1 MFTSLLQRANSAAR
15 LFSRNVLRGPFG
27 RKLKPLLRRLLKKTL
42 GLLICKNRNKPDAAS
57 ICLPV
62 EHFLLFLGIKL
73 DAAAT
78 QAWTLE
84 RISGLLAGAM
94 PGNTA
99 IAGIYRDFA
108 ATVIGHSAIRK
119 LGVSQKLVGL
129 TYSIW
134 TGKPFHATAEIEVSV
149 NRLFAGLAFEPASV
163 KVIALRPIDIVVDIV
178 SNSIYL
184 GQRIDHSYSD
194 LASRFSVCG
203 QPSIAVALLRK
214 AFAISH
220 NPQVH
225 DRLLHAMMLAPDSSN
240 QSMLEEA
247 VVSGKLHYP
256 EIRQGRHFDID
267 RNPEKRL
274 RIGYTCCF
282 FYDLGTRIAHLPLM
296 LGHDRKNFEVFA
308 YSDEEVSDSFH
319 VADTWR
325 NTGRLNDEQ
334 FAQLVLDDRID
345 ILVEFNGRGGRSR
358 FGAFAKRI
366 APVQMNF
373 GNFPATTGIPQVD
386 YTVAHSIDV
395 PEFEDCF
402 YTEKVA
408 RFDCMAVDYET
419 CWPQDFFP
427 EVAPPPYQKNGYI
440 TFGCF
445 GGSIKVNEELIES
458 WCNIVN
464 RVPDSRLYFKSMPLS
479 EPSNM
484 VAFRQM
490 FARHG
495 LSGNRLILEGASSH
509 RTMLELYSKVDIALD
524 TYPYNGGNTS
534 LEALWQGI
542 PVVTLKGDRWA
553 ARLGARF
560 LIQAGL
566 PRLIA
571 ESWDEFVAI
580 SVEVAAD
587 NAFRDEFRKNSRVH
601 LRKSVL
607 FNMPLWIQQTET
619 AYRQM
624 WRDWLKTA
632 G

>member
-1 MFTSLLQRANSAAR
+1 MLDSLLLRTNAAAKN
-15 LFSRNVLRGPFG
+15 FSRNVLRGPLG
-27 RKLKPLLRRLLKKTL
+27 RKIKPWLRRQLKRVL
-42 GLLICKNRNKPDAAS
+42 RYLICAHPQGAARMT
-57 ICLPV
+57 IRLPV
-62 EHFLLFLGIKL
+62 EGLLTFLGLPAQARDAVWTARSIVVLL
-73 DAAAT
+73 DGAT
-78 QAWTLE
+78 P
-84 RISGLLAGAM
+84 GKPAM
-94 PGNTA
+94 
-99 IAGIYRDFA
+99 AGIYRDIA
-108 ATVIGHSAIRK
+108 AALAQGPEPHAPGST
-119 LGVSQKLVGL
+119 QKLAGL
-129 TYSIW
+129 GYSIW
-134 TGKPFHATAEIEVSV
+134 TGAPFNASAEIEIPVH
-149 NRLFAGLAFEPASV
+149 RLFDALAISAKDVAS
-163 KVIALRPIDIVVDIV
+163 IALQPADIIVDMV
-178 SNSIYL
+178 ANSVYL
-184 GQRIDHSYSD
+184 GRRIDHAYAD
-194 LASRFSVCG
+194 LAAKLSVCA
-203 QPSIAVALLRK
+203 QPDLAVAYLQR
-214 AFAISH
+214 AFAFFQDPLI
-220 NPQVH
+220 H
-225 DRLLHAMMLAPDSSN
+225 DRLLHAMMLAPATTN
-240 QSMLEEA
+240 QGMLEEA

-256 EIRQGRHFDID
+256 ESRKSRHFEID
-267 RNPEKRL
+267 RNPDKRL

-296 LGHDRKNFEVFA
+296 LGHDRSNFEVFA
-308 YSDEEVSDSFH
+308 YSDEEVDDSFH

-325 NTGRLNDEQ
+325 NTGRLNDDQ
-334 FAQLVLDDRID
+334 FAQQVLDDRID

-395 PEFEDCF
+395 PVNEDCF

-408 RFDCMAVDYET
+408 RFDCMAVDYEQ
-419 CWPQDFFP
+419 CWPQNFFP
-427 EVAPPPYQKNGYI
+427 DVAPPPCKRNGYI

-445 GGSIKVNEELIES
+445 GGSIKVNESLIES
-458 WCNIVN
+458 WCDIVS

-484 VAFRQM
+484 EAFRRL

-509 RTMLELYSKVDIALD
+509 RTMLELYSRVDIALD

-571 ESWDEFVAI
+571 GSWDEYA
-580 SVEVAAD
+580 STAVEVASD
-587 NAFRDEFRKNSRVH
+587 CTFREEFRKTSRDL

-632 G
+632 E

>member
-1 MFTSLLQRANSAAR
+1 MLISLLRQANATAK
-15 LFSRNVLRGPFG
+15 LFSRNVLRGPLG
-27 RKLKPLLRRLLKKTL
+27 RKLKPWLRRLLKKKL
-42 GLLICKNRNKPDAAS
+42 RQLICKRQDNPESSS
-57 ICLPV
+57 IRLPV
-62 EHFLLFLGIKL
+62 EGLLAFLGIKL
-73 DAAAT
+73 KPGGA
-78 QAWTLE
+78 QAWT
-84 RISGLLAGAM
+84 IASITALLVDAM
-94 PGNTA
+94 PGNPA
-99 IAGIYRDFA
+99 VAGIYREIAD
-108 ATVIGHSAIRK
+108 TVDRCSMPKKPGI
-119 LGVSQKLVGL
+119 SQKLVGL
-129 TYSIW
+129 VYGIW
-134 TGKPFHATAEIEVSV
+134 TGKPLETTAELEIPV
-149 NRLFAGLAFEPASV
+149 NRLFTGLAFTETDMNA
-163 KVIALRPIDIVVDIV
+163 IALRPIDIIVDIV
-178 SNSIYL
+178 ANSIYL
-184 GQRIDHSYSD
+184 GHRIDHSYAD

-203 QPSIAVALLRK
+203 HPALAVALLRR

-220 NPQVH
+220 DPQVH
-225 DRLLHAMMLAPDSSN
+225 DRLLHAMMLAPDTSN
-240 QSMLEEA
+240 QTMLEEA
-247 VVSGKLHYP
+247 IVSGKLHFP
-256 EIRQGRHFDID
+256 ENRKSRHFEID
-267 RNPEKRL
+267 RDPDKRL

-296 LGHDRKNFEVFA
+296 LGHDRSQFEVFA
-308 YSDEEVSDSFH
+308 YSDEEVDDSFH

-325 NTGRLNDEQ
+325 NTGRLNDDQ
-334 FAQLVLDDRID
+334 FAQRILDDRID

-395 PEFEDCF
+395 PVSEDCF

-408 RFDCMAVDYET
+408 RFDCMAVDYEQ
-419 CWPQDFFP
+419 CWPKDFFP
-427 EVAPPPYQKNGYI
+427 EVSLPPYKKNGYI

-445 GGSIKVNEELIES
+445 GGSIKVNEKLIES
-458 WCNIVN
+458 WCDIVK

-479 EPSNM
+479 EPANM
-484 VAFRQM
+484 EAFLRM

-509 RTMLELYSKVDIALD
+509 RAMLELYSRVDIALD

-542 PVVTLKGDRWA
+542 PVVTLKGNRWA

-571 ESWDEFVAI
+571 GSWDEYASI
-580 SVEVAAD
+580 AVEVATD
-587 NAFRDEFRKNSRVH
+587 CTFRDEFRKTSRDL

-632 G
+632 K